1 MSLSRFQ
8 LRGISLLLLFSL
20 CKDKNT
26 FFNFDDIR
34 KKIIFSRDFCFKNQ
48 NEFIDPTLK
57 IMIFCISL

>member
-8 LRGISLLLLFSL
+8 LRGISLLLSFSP

-34 KKIIFSRDFCFKNQ
+34 KKIIFSRDFCSKNQ
-48 NEFIDPTLK
+48 NEFMESTLK
-57 IMIFCISL
+57 IMSFCISL